1 MIGTKHSKLT
11 LLDSG
16 RSSWAIR
23 CLGHHRREF
32 VCRKTLCWR
41 FGIGRCFLWRW
52 CRCLE
57 TFGNPSSRS
66 SHFDRHLAG
75 FHLCHCNAGG
85 FLVWFPV
92 QSCLRAH
99 WSLGVFSDTF
109 SSVFGCSMLF
119 GIAWLDL
126 CHFMFV
132 ARDSIRSTV
141 WNTRIG
147 HALMGLDGIG
157 YRMMWQL
164 RSTW

>member
-1 MIGTKHSKLT
+1 MTVVIHCYSVWEGPSSQNIYTK
-11 LLDSG
+11 LDTYYIYYIISHIAYSYKALQIDLAPG
-16 RSSWAIR
+16 RSPWTIG

-32 VCRKTLCWR
+32 VCRKALWCWR

-57 TFGNPSSRS
+57 TFGDPSSRS

-85 FLVWFPV
+85 FLVWFSV

-109 SSVFGCSMLF
+109 LSFFGCSMLF
-119 GIAWLDL
+119 GTA
-126 CHFMFV
+126 
-132 ARDSIRSTV
+132 
-141 WNTRIG
+141 
-147 HALMGLDGIG
+147 
-157 YRMMWQL
+157 
-164 RSTW
+164 